1 MTGTRQQ
8 WRHEPDL
15 NAAQSRRRADRG
27 TSWSSAHRGTEYRLI
42 MASIVGLC
50 AVGAAGSVVPGLDT
64 AIGAV
69 LVAAVL
75 GALAV
80 VAVRRQLRIRRRIAD
95 IDGTRPAV
103 RPAAGA
109 TEPRVG
115 PGVVTPVS
123 PASIT
128 RAAHQLHPGTG
139 PRAPRAARGGPRS
152 PVHTARRCRM
162 TTPQDPQHNTAS
174 TTQEI
179 AALTARLRELSAQG
193 RGADPAERAAFIADK
208 DALIARITDPAA
220 NGAEGR
226 EGARATGTAREV
238 PEQVVRARAVEPGY
252 VLVGPSTRT
261 WLRDPA
267 TGRPTA
273 VVSEA
278 EHRAVRELVDRQ
290 VLDTTDAHW
299 FTDQDGH
306 TDIHTPVVAPAH
318 RDEGTD
324 SVLADVAG
332 DSGELAERVSAPRG
346 RVANLEQDPEVRQEQ
361 LRHWQRD
368 DVELADQP
376 ADAMSDGSG
385 WVGDDGPGLP

>member
-238 PEQVVRARAVEPGY
+238 PEQVVRARAVARPGNRSAHGGG
-252 VLVGPSTRT
+252 VG
-261 WLRDPA
+261 
-267 TGRPTA
+267 GR
-273 VVSEA
+273 
-278 EHRAVRELVDRQ
+278 
-290 VLDTTDAHW
+290 
-299 FTDQDGH
+299 
-306 TDIHTPVVAPAH
+306 
-318 RDEGTD
+318 
-324 SVLADVAG
+324 
-332 DSGELAERVSAPRG
+332 APRG
-346 RVANLEQDPEVRQEQ
+346 TRAGRPPSPRHHRCALVHRPGRPHRHPHTGRRSRPSRRGHR
-361 LRHWQRD
+361 LRTRRRCRRF
-368 DVELADQP
+368 
-376 ADAMSDGSG
+376 G
-385 WVGDDGPGLP
+385 